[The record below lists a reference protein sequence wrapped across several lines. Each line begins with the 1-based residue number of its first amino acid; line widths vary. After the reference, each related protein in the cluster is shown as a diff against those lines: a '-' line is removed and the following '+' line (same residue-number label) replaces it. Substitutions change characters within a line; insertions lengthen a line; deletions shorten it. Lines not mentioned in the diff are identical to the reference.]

1 MEPENKT
8 QITSDDIKKI
18 ELSILK
24 YIDLQCK
31 KYNLRYYLGYG
42 TLLVAV
48 RHKGFIPWDDDIDI
62 WMPRKDYDIFVA
74 IEKLLGSSEF
84 EILSPL
90 DNLDYYYGFAKLV
103 SKNTHL
109 QEIGFIPIKDYGV
122 YVDIFPLDNI
132 VKKHSFLHFIA
143 KYIIIARIASCNV
156 KPWLNLTHRKKAILF
171 RFIGIIATLLGFR
184 RTAKLTDKIAKID
197 ERKATKNVGTFV
209 ESIGE
214 YNIFPSEYFSSTV
227 QLEFEGHYFNVP
239 KRYHECLTQLYGD
252 YMQIPPEEKRISGHS
267 FKAYYKK

>member
-42 TLLVAV
+42 TLLGAV

-90 DNLDYYYGFAKLV
+90 DNLD
-103 SKNTHL
+103 
-109 QEIGFIPIKDYGV
+109 
-122 YVDIFPLDNI
+122 
-132 VKKHSFLHFIA
+132 
-143 KYIIIARIASCNV
+143 
-156 KPWLNLTHRKKAILF
+156 
-171 RFIGIIATLLGFR
+171 
-184 RTAKLTDKIAKID
+184 
-197 ERKATKNVGTFV
+197 
-209 ESIGE
+209 
-214 YNIFPSEYFSSTV
+214 
-227 QLEFEGHYFNVP
+227 
-239 KRYHECLTQLYGD
+239 
-252 YMQIPPEEKRISGHS
+252 
-267 FKAYYKK
+267 